1 MFKSKILDHL
11 VFPIENGSANNGL
24 GSIFTLKKRVLSLFW
39 HHLPIDST
47 SPTIEDSLGYKTSR
61 IETIHILCVGMIQ
74 VEYRSKCEKTFW
86 PKKRYFEPFHIE
98 SMRSHAGFSI
108 KQTSHLNTSS
118 DIKILAKKHGEKKR
132 LGTHT
137 RLAHT
142 SNYTSFL

>member
-1 MFKSKILDHL
+1 MNWGLFLPSKTGTFTILTLSPKRFD
-11 VFPIENGSANNGL
+11 GSSRA
-24 GSIFTLKKRVLSLFW
+24 
-39 HHLPIDST
+39 T
-47 SPTIEDSLGYKTSR
+47 SQTIEDFLGYKTSR

-118 DIKILAKKHGEKKR
+118 DIKILAKKHGEK
-132 LGTHT
+132 
-137 RLAHT
+137 
-142 SNYTSFL
+142 